1 MFDGAAKANL
11 ISFIERIERI
21 KSEEKALKEDIKEI
35 LASAKNGGFEPKLI
49 KKVVSLREQDQDK
62 RRLEE
67 AELELYKHAVGLE

>member
-49 KKVVSLREQDQDK
+49 KKVVSLREQDQEK